1 VNISSDSGLG
11 GNPGCAIYN
20 ASKFG
25 VNGLTASMGLELAPH
40 GGPRERGV
48 PRRRRHADAGGPGA

>member
-1 VNISSDSGLG
+1 MRTEGCIVNLSSDSGLG

-25 VNGLTASMGLELAPH
+25 VNGITKSSRWSWRRTAFA
-40 GGPRERGV
+40 
-48 PRRRRHADAGGPGA
+48 